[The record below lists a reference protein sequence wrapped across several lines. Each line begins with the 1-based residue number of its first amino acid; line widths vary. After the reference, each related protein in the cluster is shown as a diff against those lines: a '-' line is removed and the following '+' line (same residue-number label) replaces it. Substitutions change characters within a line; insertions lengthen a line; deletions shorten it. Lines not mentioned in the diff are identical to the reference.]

1 MPLAPC
7 AARRSTRHLTKP
19 TLQNEQL
26 SPLLLT
32 KALPVFLAQ
41 LRGSLAAPPA
51 RALPSA
57 LEADSFI
64 QLGRNEEAV
73 IDALCDLHARAEA
86 ARVASQL
93 ACCCTDAR
101 AAADAATPPD
111 ARRVCGAQEAS
122 LAAVTA
128 ALYRGTTFFGA
139 YLLYYAPVRRA
150 VVALCAHDAL
160 PVFFDSDD
168 EWDEEDEDASASESE
183 SRSSELA
190 SSSSEDAAPRSAAEL
205 VAAWAHFTH
214 VVRYSLDAVGAEH
227 ARAHHAGLVEL
238 LGEEATESEL
248 DEMEK
253 ETEAEFECP
262 WGWCGGDEEQHELLC
277 MTSQCYFSCSWMH
290 NRPREFIW
298 SICEADPWMRDER
311 GVPQALRQ
319 GAGASAGTAG
329 VEVA

>member
-1 MPLAPC
+1 MSNA
-7 AARRSTRHLTKP
+7 S
-19 TLQNEQL
+19 EL

-41 LRGSLAAPPA
+41 LRESLAASPA

-93 ACCCTDAR
+93 ACCCADAR
-101 AAADAATPPD
+101 AAADAVTPPD

-128 ALYRGTTFFGA
+128 ALYRGTTFLDA

-160 PVFFDSDD
+160 PPVFFDSDSD
-168 EWDEEDEDASASESE
+168 EWDDEEDEDEDEDEDASASESE
-183 SRSSELA
+183 SRSSQLA
-190 SSSSEDAAPRSAAEL
+190 SEEEEEAAKL
-205 VAAWAHFTH
+205 VASWAIFARL
-214 VVRYSLDAVGAEH
+214 VRYSVDAVGGEH

-238 LGEEATESEL
+238 LGQEATESEL
-248 DEMEK
+248 DEME
-253 ETEAEFECP
+253 
-262 WGWCGGDEEQHELLC
+262 GDR
-277 MTSQCYFSCSWMH
+277 T
-290 NRPREFIW
+290 R
-298 SICEADPWMRDER
+298 
-311 GVPQALRQ
+311 V
-319 GAGASAGTAG
+319 
-329 VEVA
+329 